1 MQVPGIVNLRF
12 GQHPITAILAIFSP
26 LKALVSR

>member
-1 MQVPGIVNLRF
+1 MQVPGILNLQFRH
-12 GQHPITAILAIFSP
+12 HPITAILAIFSP